1 MSVRAEERL
10 LQAIHRFAG
19 FIVACVLIGT
29 LAAPAAAR
37 TSSSIVVDAA
47 SGKILYESNA
57 DARAYPASL
66 TKMMTLYLTFEALG
80 RGKLRRDASLPISR
94 HAAGM
99 SETNIDLRPG
109 DTLTVDQAI
118 RAVVVR
124 SANDAAVVLAE
135 ALASSES
142 RFAEIMTGKARALG
156 MTNTTFRNA
165 SGLPDNRQRTTA
177 RDLAILA
184 QALVRDYAKYYGY
197 FSVTKFPYRGRTY
210 VTHNRFMQRY
220 KGADG
225 LKTGY
230 IRASGFNLAG
240 SAVRE
245 GRRLIA
251 IVLGGKSAGSRDA
264 EMMRLLDKG
273 FKLAR
278 SLPTLEMASLASP
291 PAAAREVAIPPQKPA
306 IAALVASIE
315 TVPEAGETV
324 PEAGGLEAGLPVP
337 RLKPSATTE
346 IALAATSAPSH
357 APFPVATATPSA
369 AASTTYSLAG
379 LPVPAAKPTL
389 LADDSTVPP
398 VKPVQVAASENEE
411 LSLALISV
419 AVAAD
424 SSELL
429 ASSGRW
435 AVQVGAYS
443 QFKPAHEAAL
453 RATRMMPAL
462 LDHGRIVID
471 ERAKDDLYR
480 ARIAGLTR
488 AEAQAACKQ
497 LKAKKIACL
506 ALASDTTIAM
516 TAN

>member
-142 RFAEIMTGKARALG
+142 RFAEIMTRKARALG
-156 MTNTTFRNA
+156 MTSTTFRNA

-197 FSVTKFPYRGRTY
+197 FSVTKFPFHGRTY
-210 VTHNRFMQRY
+210 TTHNRFMQRY
-220 KGADG
+220 QGADG

-251 IVLGGKSAGSRDA
+251 IVLGGKSAGSRDS

-291 PAAAREVAIPPQKPA
+291 PATAHEVAIPPQKPA
-306 IAALVASIE
+306 IAALVAAIE
-315 TVPEAGETV
+315 TLPEAG
-324 PEAGGLEAGLPVP
+324 EAGLPVP
-337 RLKPSATTE
+337 GLKPSATTE
-346 IALAATSAPSH
+346 IALAETSAAISAPLH
-357 APFPVATATPSA
+357 APFPAEIATAVPSQT
-369 AASTTYSLAG
+369 ASTTYSLAG
-379 LPVPAAKPTL
+379 WPVPATKPTL
-389 LADDSTVPP
+389 LADESTVPP
-398 VKPVQVAASENEE
+398 VKPVQLAASENEG
-411 LSLALISV
+411 LSLALISE

-443 QFKPAHEAAL
+443 KFNPAHEAAL

-488 AEAQAACKQ
+488 AEALAACKQ
-497 LKAKKIACL
+497 LKAKKISCL